1 MENED
6 GHVSP
11 SGEMLN
17 TSSFALIVH
26 VVAALDKPVD
36 IFSVKTAIREI
47 LLPRGPRFSSIT
59 RNEEGVLQ
67 WQATEV
73 NIDNHVFVPEF
84 PAGHMVYDKFVEDY
98 VSDMHTR
105 KLPHSRPLWEFH
117 FLNYKTT
124 KGEATVVINL
134 HHMLGDGTSL
144 LSLAIACSN
153 TKADNPLLPQGS
165 TPSSHVQQTRPPVK
179 NPEDSLQNMASAFHT
194 CGCSVLHFGRPYC

>member
-1 MENED
+1 MSLLLSTNQ
-6 GHVSP
+6 STSFP
-11 SGEMLN
+11 SRQP
-17 TSSFALIVH
+17 SAKSFSL
-26 VVAALDKPVD
+26 
-36 IFSVKTAIREI
+36 E
-47 LLPRGPRFSSIT
+47 T

-134 HHMLGDGTSL
+134 HHMLGDD
-144 LSLAIACSN
+144 
-153 TKADNPLLPQGS
+153 KAS
-165 TPSSHVQQTRPPVK
+165 CKKS
-179 NPEDSLQNMASAFHT
+179 
-194 CGCSVLHFGRPYC
+194 